1 MLDQLVMG
9 YASQMSG
16 QKAAFV
22 TLNHIQT
29 IDHKGGRAWAACWRS
44 EGSDATVMTFHIA
57 RPSIAIAASL
67 SCLVDLGK

>member
-16 QKAAFV
+16 QKTAFV

-29 IDHKGGRAWAACWRS
+29 IDRLR
-44 EGSDATVMTFHIA
+44 V
-57 RPSIAIAASL
+57 ASL
-67 SCLVDLGK
+67 SCLLAFGR